1 MNILNELS
9 KLRKNISI
17 NKVYHTDR
25 LILKVLKTHQAQEV
39 LDYYLRNKDFLH
51 NWEPERG
58 RRFYTYEYQQEL
70 LKEEYHEIKD
80 KSKLRLWIYKKEDE
94 ERTIG
99 SICFSNII
107 YGNFLSCFLGYKLD
121 KEEINKGYTTEA
133 VKKGVSIMFEEYKL
147 HRVEANIIPENTASI
162 KVVEKAG
169 FEKEGYSKRYLN
181 INGKWK
187 DHIHFAIYNDE
198 LNMSNN

>member
-9 KLRKNISI
+9 KIRKNISI

-25 LILKVLKTHQAQEV
+25 LILKVLKPHQAQQV
-39 LDYYLRNKDFLH
+39 LDYYLRNKDFLQ

-58 RRFYTYEYQQEL
+58 RRFYTYDYQQEL
-70 LKEEYHEIKD
+70 LKEEYQEIKD
-80 KSKLRLWIYKKEDE
+80 KSKLRLWIYKKEDKE
-94 ERTIG
+94 KTIG

-133 VKKGVSIMFEEYKL
+133 VKKGISIMFEEYKL
-147 HRVEANIIPENTASI
+147 HRVEANIIPENTGSI

-181 INGKWK
+181 INGKWR

>member
-1 MNILNELS
+1 M
-9 KLRKNISI
+9 